1 MNSAPAQED
10 KPHGQWN
17 CWVNGTKCAKNHLK
31 WRWFITLSGV
41 HCVWAWGTRLEE
53 ALVIPAWWC
62 LYPKYHP
69 HGALRVWGSITFR
82 KTSLSCNPD
91 CISLEKKH
99 AYTIRKWSLQL
110 FSNTSDKGDSS
121 FPVVAETLKL
131 WVERAWGVSTH
142 SSVQLCFSLQNW
154 TAHHYPHLWKH
165 TDSLFDL
172 RMTWAVEISL
182 LPTLILNVL
191 DEAEES
197 VL

>member
-1 MNSAPAQED
+1 MLMNSAPAQED

-69 HGALRVWGSITFR
+69 HGALRMWGSITFR

-131 WVERAWGVSTH
+131 WVELGVLGVCLHIHLSNFVFPCKIELHTIIPIFGNT
-142 SSVQLCFSLQNW
+142 LIPCLTLEW
-154 TAHHYPHLWKH
+154 LELWK
-165 TDSLFDL
+165 SPCSPLWF
-172 RMTWAVEISL
+172 
-182 LPTLILNVL
+182 
-191 DEAEES
+191 
-197 VL
+197 